1 VDDEFTKIPVPM
13 TEFLLPFLGRMHPV
27 LVHLPI
33 GILIFGILL
42 CFFPQNGK
50 NALLPSIR
58 LAFLIGGIVALA
70 AGVSGFLQY
79 QWEGFAWEDVKLHLM
94 GGVITAVG
102 SFGVYALVKNV
113 EALTTKIRVLALVLG
128 LILGITGH
136 WGGNLTHGE
145 GYFTEVLP
153 ADLQSLFGVAVQPE
167 MGPQLTEETWENAQL
182 YVEVIQP
189 ILNKNCK
196 SCHNPRN
203 RKGEL
208 DLSSLAALRKGGE
221 EGQVLTAGDAAH
233 SALFARLLLPKEDEK
248 HMPPAEKNQPSKEE
262 IALIESWIKGGAKES
277 GTLAAAGISK
287 NQIERFILKNEIPF
301 YPTLALAPLAAD
313 SLANLKEA
321 GLFAEA
327 VESGSGLLKVSC
339 INLPSFQDS
348 DWKLLESIKS
358 RIAYLDLSGTQVTD
372 AVVEQLS
379 ALPNLTVLKLNS
391 TGIAGNSLK
400 KLATLNNLKLLY
412 LNKTAI
418 NLSQL
423 QALSSS
429 KSLQKV
435 FAFDTPASLELATS
449 GKVSFPFILEAGS
462 YSLPK
467 LATDSIV
474 Y

>member
-1 VDDEFTKIPVPM
+1 M

-33 GILIFGILL
+33 GILLFGILL

-58 LAFLIGGIVALA
+58 LAFLIGGIAALA

-79 QWEGFAWEDVKLHLM
+79 QWEGFAWEDVQLHLV

-102 SFGVYALVKNV
+102 SFGVYALVKNAEV
-113 EALTTKIRVLALVLG
+113 TTKIRVLALVLG

-153 ADLQSLFGVAVQPE
+153 ADLQSLFGAEFQPE
-167 MGPQLTEETWENAQL
+167 LGPQLTEETWENAQL
-182 YVEVIQP
+182 YAEVIQP

-208 DLSSLAALRKGGE
+208 DLSSFAALRKGGE
-221 EGQVLTAGDAAH
+221 EGMVLTAGDAAH

-287 NQIERFILKNEIPF
+287 KQIERFILKNEIPF

-313 SLANLKEA
+313 SLSGLKEA

-327 VESGSGLLKVSC
+327 VESGSGLLKITC

-348 DWKLLESIKS
+348 DWKLLESVKS

-372 AVVEQLS
+372 AVVEQLA
-379 ALPNLTVLKLNS
+379 ALPNLTVLKINS

-412 LNKTAI
+412 LNKTGV

-423 QALSSS
+423 EALSSS
-429 KSLQKV
+429 KSLEKV

-449 GKVSFPFILEAGS
+449 GKATFPFILEVGS

>member
-1 VDDEFTKIPVPM
+1 M

-33 GILIFGILL
+33 GILVFGILL

-50 NALLPSIR
+50 NPLLPSIR
-58 LAFLIGGIVALA
+58 LAFLIGGIAALA
-70 AGVSGFLQY
+70 AGLSGFLQY
-79 QWEGFAWEDVKLHLM
+79 QFEGFAWEDVQLHLI

-102 SFGVYALVKNV
+102 SFGMYALVKNTEV
-113 EALTTKIRVLALVLG
+113 LSTKIRVFAAVLG

-145 GYFTEVLP
+145 DYFTEVLP
-153 ADLQSLFGVAVQPE
+153 ADLQSLLGTEIQPE
-167 MGPQLTEETWENAQL
+167 KGPQLTEETWENAQL
-182 YVEVIQP
+182 YAEVIQP

-208 DLSSLAALRKGGE
+208 DLSSLAAMRKGGE
-221 EGQVLTAGDAAH
+221 EGMVLTAGDAAH
-233 SALFARLLLPKEDEK
+233 SMLFARLLLPKEDEK
-248 HMPPAEKNQPSKEE
+248 HMPPAEKNQPSKKE
-262 IALIESWIKGGAKES
+262 IALIERWIKSGAKES

-287 NQIERFILKNEIPF
+287 KQIERFILKNEIPF
-301 YPTLALAPLAAD
+301 YPISELAPLAVD
-313 SLANLKEA
+313 SLADLKEA

-327 VESGSGLLKVSC
+327 VESGSGLLKVTC
-339 INLPSFQDS
+339 INLPTFQDS
-348 DWKLLESIKS
+348 DWKILASVQS

-372 AVVEQLS
+372 ALVSQLE

-391 TGIAGNSLK
+391 TGIAGNSLNN
-400 KLATLNNLKLLY
+400 LAQIKNLKLLY
-412 LNKTAI
+412 LNKTGVKI
-418 NLSQL
+418 SQL
-423 QALSSS
+423 QALASS
-429 KSLQKV
+429 KSLEKV
-435 FAFDTPASLELATS
+435 FAFDTPASRELATA
-449 GKVSFPFILEAGS
+449 GKASFSFILEAGT

-467 LATDSIV
+467 LATDSKV

>member
-1 VDDEFTKIPVPM
+1 M

-42 CFFPQNGK
+42 CFFPQKGK
-50 NALLPSIR
+50 NPLLPSIR
-58 LAFLIGGIVALA
+58 LAFLIGGIAALA
-70 AGVSGFLQY
+70 AGGSGFLQY
-79 QWEGFAWEDVKLHLM
+79 QWEGFAWEDVQLHLF

-102 SFGVYALVKNV
+102 SFGLYSLVKNA

-136 WGGNLTHGE
+136 WGGTLTHGE

-153 ADLQSLFGVAVQPE
+153 ADLQSLFGASAQPE
-167 MGPQLTEETWENAQL
+167 LGPQLTEETWENAQL
-182 YVEVIQP
+182 YAEVIQP

-208 DLSSLAALRKGGE
+208 DLSSLAALKKGGE
-221 EGQVLTAGDAAH
+221 DGLVLTAGDAAH
-233 SALFARLLLPKEDEK
+233 SELFARLILPKEDEK
-248 HMPPAEKNQPSKEE
+248 HMPPTEKNQPSKEE

-277 GTLAAAGISK
+277 GTLAEAEISK
-287 NQIERFILKNEIPF
+287 NLIERFILKNEIPF
-301 YPTLALAPLAAD
+301 YPISALPPLAAD
-313 SLANLKEA
+313 SLAGLKEA

-348 DWKLLESIKS
+348 DWRILESVQS
-358 RIAYLDLSGTQVTD
+358 RIAYLDLTGTQVTD
-372 AVVEQLS
+372 AVVEQLT

-391 TGIAGNSLK
+391 TGITGNSLK
-400 KLATLNNLKLLY
+400 KLAQTKNLKLLY
-412 LNKTAI
+412 LNKTGI
-418 NLSQL
+418 NLSQI
-423 QALSSS
+423 QALGSS

-435 FAFDTPASLELATS
+435 FAFDTPASRELATS
-449 GKVSFPFILEAGS
+449 GKAIFPFILEAGS

>member
-1 VDDEFTKIPVPM
+1 M
-13 TEFLLPFLGRMHPV
+13 TEFVLPFLGRMHPV

-58 LAFLIGGIVALA
+58 LAFLIGGIAALA

-79 QWEGFAWEDVKLHLM
+79 QWEGFAWEDVQLHLV

-102 SFGVYALVKNV
+102 SFGVYALVKNA
-113 EALTTKIRVLALVLG
+113 EALTTKVRMLALVLG

-167 MGPQLTEETWENAQL
+167 LGPQLTEETWENAQL
-182 YVEVIQP
+182 YAEVIQP

-233 SALFARLLLPKEDEK
+233 SVLFARLLLPKEDEK

-262 IALIESWIKGGAKES
+262 IALIESWIQGGAKES

-301 YPTLALAPLAAD
+301 YPTSAHAPLAVD
-313 SLANLKEA
+313 SLAELKEA

-348 DWKLLESIKS
+348 DWKLLESVKS

-372 AVVEQLS
+372 AVVEQLA

-400 KLATLNNLKLLY
+400 KLATLKNLKLLY

-435 FAFDTPASLELATS
+435 FAFDTPASLELPTS
-449 GKVSFPFILEAGS
+449 VKASFPFILEAGS

-467 LATDSIV
+467 LATDTIV

>member
-1 VDDEFTKIPVPM
+1 M
-13 TEFLLPFLGRMHPV
+13 SEFLLPFLGRMHPV

-58 LAFLIGGIVALA
+58 LAFLIGGIAALA

-79 QWEGFAWEDVKLHLM
+79 QWEGFAWEDVQLHLA
-94 GGVITAVG
+94 GGMITAVG
-102 SFGVYALVKNV
+102 SFGVYALIKNAEV
-113 EALTTKIRVLALVLG
+113 LTTKIRVLALVLG

-153 ADLQSLFGVAVQPE
+153 ADLQSLFGVAIQPE
-167 MGPQLTEETWENAQL
+167 LGPQLTEETWENAQL
-182 YVEVIQP
+182 YAEVIQP

-208 DLSSLAALRKGGE
+208 DLTSLAALRKGGE

-313 SLANLKEA
+313 SLAGLKEA

-327 VESGSGLLKVSC
+327 VESGSGLLKISC

-348 DWKLLESIKS
+348 DWKLLESVKS

-372 AVVEQLS
+372 AVVEQLA

-412 LNKTAI
+412 LNKTRV

-423 QALSSS
+423 QALGSS

-449 GKVSFPFILEAGS
+449 GKANFPFILEAGS

>member
-1 VDDEFTKIPVPM
+1 M

-58 LAFLIGGIVALA
+58 LAFLIGGIAALA

-79 QWEGFAWEDVKLHLM
+79 QWEGFAWEDVQLHLV

-102 SFGVYALVKNV
+102 SFGVYALVKNAEV
-113 EALTTKIRVLALVLG
+113 TTKIRVLALVLG

-153 ADLQSLFGVAVQPE
+153 ADLQSLFGAEIQPE
-167 MGPQLTEETWENAQL
+167 LGPQLTEETWENAQL
-182 YVEVIQP
+182 YAEVIQP

-221 EGQVLTAGDAAH
+221 DGQVLTAGDAAH
-233 SALFARLLLPKEDEK
+233 SELFARLLLPKEDEK

-301 YPTLALAPLAAD
+301 YPILALAPLAAD
-313 SLANLKEA
+313 SLAELKEA

-327 VESGSGLLKVSC
+327 VEVGSGLLKVSC

-348 DWKLLESIKS
+348 DWKLLESVKS

-372 AVVEQLS
+372 AVVEQLA
-379 ALPNLTVLKLNS
+379 ALPNLTVLKLNN

-412 LNKTAI
+412 LNKTSV

-449 GKVSFPFILEAGS
+449 GKASFPFILEAGS

>member
-1 VDDEFTKIPVPM
+1 
-13 TEFLLPFLGRMHPV
+13 MHPV
-27 LVHLPI
+27 FVHLPI

-42 CFFPQNGK
+42 CFFPQNEK

-58 LAFLIGGIVALA
+58 LAFLIGGIAALA

-79 QWEGFAWEDVKLHLM
+79 QWEGFAWEDVQLHLV

-102 SFGVYALVKNV
+102 SFGLYALVKNAEV
-113 EALTTKIRVLALVLG
+113 TTKIRVLALVLG

-145 GYFTEVLP
+145 GYFMEVLP
-153 ADLQSLFGVAVQPE
+153 ADFQSLFGVAVQPE
-167 MGPQLTEETWENAQL
+167 LGPQLTEETWENAQL
-182 YVEVIQP
+182 YAEVIQP

-313 SLANLKEA
+313 SLAGLKEA

-348 DWKLLESIKS
+348 DWKLLESVKS

-412 LNKTAI
+412 LNKTGV

-423 QALSSS
+423 QGLGSS

-435 FAFDTPASLELATS
+435 FAFDTPASLEFATS
-449 GKVSFPFILEAGS
+449 GKATFPFILEAGS

>member
-1 VDDEFTKIPVPM
+1 
-13 TEFLLPFLGRMHPV
+13 MHPV

-33 GILIFGILL
+33 GILLFGILL

-58 LAFLIGGIVALA
+58 LAFLIGGIAALL
-70 AGVSGFLQY
+70 AGGTGFLQY
-79 QWEGFAWEDVKLHLM
+79 QWEGFAWEDVQLHLV

-113 EALTTKIRVLALVLG
+113 EVLTTKIRVLALVLG

-153 ADLQSLFGVAVQPE
+153 ADLQSLFGAEFQPE
-167 MGPQLTEETWENAQL
+167 LGPQLTEETWENAQL
-182 YVEVIQP
+182 YAEVIQP

-208 DLSSLAALRKGGE
+208 DLTSLAALRKGGE
-221 EGQVLTAGDAAH
+221 DGMVLTAGDAAH

-313 SLANLKEA
+313 SLAGLKAA

-339 INLPSFQDS
+339 INLPSF
-348 DWKLLESIKS
+348 
-358 RIAYLDLSGTQVTD
+358 
-372 AVVEQLS
+372 
-379 ALPNLTVLKLNS
+379 NLTVLKLNS

-412 LNKTAI
+412 LNKTGV

-423 QALSSS
+423 EALSSS
-429 KSLQKV
+429 KSLEKV

-449 GKVSFPFILEAGS
+449 GKATFPFILEVGS

>member
-1 VDDEFTKIPVPM
+1 M
-13 TEFLLPFLGRMHPV
+13 TEFLLPLMGRMHPV

-42 CFFPQNGK
+42 CFFPQKAK

-58 LAFLIGGIVALA
+58 LAFLIGGIAALA
-70 AGVSGFLQY
+70 AGGTGFLQY
-79 QWEGFAWEDVKLHLM
+79 QWEGFGWEDVQLHLF
-94 GGVITAVG
+94 GGVVTAVG
-102 SFGVYALVKNV
+102 SFGLYALVKNAEIV
-113 EALTTKIRVLALVLG
+113 SSKIRVLALAQG

-153 ADLQSLFGVAVQPE
+153 ADLQSLFGVAIQPE
-167 MGPQLTEETWENAQL
+167 LGPQLTEETWENAQL
-182 YVEVIQP
+182 YAEVIQP

-203 RKGEL
+203 RKGAL
-208 DLSSLAALRKGGE
+208 DLSSLATLRKGGE
-221 EGQVLTAGDAAH
+221 DGLVLTAGDAAH
-233 SALFARLLLPKEDEK
+233 STLFARLLLPKDDEK

-262 IALIESWIKGGAKES
+262 IALLESWIQGGAKES
-277 GTLAAAGISK
+277 GSLAAAGISK

-301 YPTLALAPLAAD
+301 YPISALAPIAAD
-313 SLANLKEA
+313 SLAGLKEG

-327 VESGSGLLKVSC
+327 VEAGSGLLKVSC
-339 INLPSFQDS
+339 INLPSFQDA
-348 DWKLLESIKS
+348 DWKLLESVKS
-358 RIAYLDLSGTQVTD
+358 RIAYLDLSETQVTD
-372 AVVEQLS
+372 AVVGQLS

-391 TGIAGNSLK
+391 TGIAGNSLN
-400 KLATLNNLKLLY
+400 KLAPLNKLKLLY
-412 LNKTAI
+412 LNKTGVT
-418 NLSQL
+418 LSQL
-423 QALSSS
+423 QALVAS
-429 KSLQKV
+429 KSLEKV
-435 FAFDTPASLELATS
+435 FAFDTPASRELARS
-449 GKVSFPFILEAGS
+449 GKANFPFILEAGS

>member
-1 VDDEFTKIPVPM
+1 
-13 TEFLLPFLGRMHPV
+13 MHPV

-58 LAFLIGGIVALA
+58 LAFLIGGIAALL
-70 AGVSGFLQY
+70 AGGTGFLQY
-79 QWEGFAWEDVKLHLM
+79 QWEGFAWEDVQLHLV

-102 SFGVYALVKNV
+102 SFGVYALVKNAEV
-113 EALTTKIRVLALVLG
+113 LTTKIRVLALVLG

-153 ADLQSLFGVAVQPE
+153 ADLQSLLGVAVQPE
-167 MGPQLTEETWENAQL
+167 LGPQLTEETWENAQL
-182 YVEVIQP
+182 YAEVIQP

-208 DLSSLAALRKGGE
+208 DLTSLAALRKGGE
-221 EGQVLTAGDAAH
+221 EGLVLTASDAAH

-277 GTLAAAGISK
+277 GTLVAAGISK

-301 YPTLALAPLAAD
+301 YPTSALAPLATD
-313 SLANLKEA
+313 SLAGLKEA

-327 VESGSGLLKVSC
+327 VEAGSGLLKVSC
-339 INLPSFQDS
+339 INLPSFKDS
-348 DWKLLESIKS
+348 DWKLLESVKS

-372 AVVEQLS
+372 GVVEQLP

-400 KLATLNNLKLLY
+400 KLTTLNNLKLLY
-412 LNKTAI
+412 LNKTGI

-449 GKVSFPFILEAGS
+449 GKVGFPFILEAGS

-467 LATDSIV
+467 LATDTIV

>member
-1 VDDEFTKIPVPM
+1 VQ
-13 TEFLLPFLGRMHPV
+13 HQWS
-27 LVHLPI
+27 
-33 GILIFGILL
+33 GIITGILL
-42 CFFPQNGK
+42 LIACFIKKFQ
-50 NALLPSIR
+50 R
-58 LAFLIGGIVALA
+58 QLIWISAI
-70 AGVSGFLQY
+70 S
-79 QWEGFAWEDVKLHLM
+79 
-94 GGVITAVG
+94 
-102 SFGVYALVKNV
+102 
-113 EALTTKIRVLALVLG
+113 LTV
-128 LILGITGH
+128 TGH
-136 WGGNLTHGE
+136 WGGELTHGS
-145 GYFTEVLP
+145 GYLNKIFGAATTELVQEQTEIQSS
-153 ADLQSLFGVAVQPE
+153 ADTTVALSPTANE
-167 MGPQLTEETWENAQL
+167 TEKYSPYQTTIA
-182 YVEVIQP
+182 P
-189 ILNKNCK
+189 ILKANCY
-196 SCHNPRN
+196 SCH
-203 RKGEL
+203 
-208 DLSSLAALRKGGE
+208 SSLKKKGGLRLDNE
-221 EGQVLTAGDAAH
+221 QWIKAGGKNGLILVH
-233 SALFARLLLPKEDEK
+233 GNPGKSTIYTHLRLPLEDEK

-262 IALIESWIKGGAKES
+262 IALIESWIQGGAKES

-313 SLANLKEA
+313 SLAGLKEA

-348 DWKLLESIKS
+348 DWKLLESVKS

-372 AVVEQLS
+372 AVVEQLA

-412 LNKTAI
+412 LNQTGV

-449 GKVSFPFILEAGS
+449 GKATFPFVLEAGS
-462 YSLPK
+462 YFLPK

>member
-1 VDDEFTKIPVPM
+1 M

-33 GILIFGILL
+33 GILLFGILL

-58 LAFLIGGIVALA
+58 LAFLIGGIAALA

-79 QWEGFAWEDVKLHLM
+79 QWEGFAWEDVQLHLV

-102 SFGVYALVKNV
+102 SFGVYALVKNAEV
-113 EALTTKIRVLALVLG
+113 TTKIRVLALVLG

-153 ADLQSLFGVAVQPE
+153 ADLQSLFGAEFQPE
-167 MGPQLTEETWENAQL
+167 LGPQLTEETWENAQL
-182 YVEVIQP
+182 YAEVIQP

-313 SLANLKEA
+313 SLAGLKEA

-348 DWKLLESIKS
+348 DWKLLESVKS

-372 AVVEQLS
+372 AVVEQLA
-379 ALPNLTVLKLNS
+379 ALPNLTVLKINS

-412 LNKTAI
+412 LNKTGV

-449 GKVSFPFILEAGS
+449 GKATFPFILEVGS

>member
-1 VDDEFTKIPVPM
+1 M
-13 TEFLLPFLGRMHPV
+13 TEFVLPFLGRMHPV

-33 GILIFGILL
+33 GILLFGILL
-42 CFFPQNGK
+42 CFFPQKEK

-58 LAFLIGGIVALA
+58 LAFLIGGIAALL

-79 QWEGFAWEDVKLHLM
+79 QWEGFAWEDVHLHLF

-102 SFGVYALVKNV
+102 SFGVYALVKNAEV
-113 EALTTKIRVLALVLG
+113 TTKIRVLALVLG

-153 ADLQSLFGVAVQPE
+153 ADFQSLFGVAVQPE
-167 MGPQLTEETWENAQL
+167 LGPQLTEETWENAQL
-182 YVEVIQP
+182 YADVIQP

-203 RKGEL
+203 RKGAL

-221 EGQVLTAGDAAH
+221 EGLVLTAGDATH

-313 SLANLKEA
+313 SLEGLKEA

-348 DWKLLESIKS
+348 DWKLLESVKS

-391 TGIAGNSLK
+391 TGVAGNSLK

-412 LNKTAI
+412 LNKTGV

-435 FAFDTPASLELATS
+435 FAFDTPVSLELATS
-449 GKVSFPFILEAGS
+449 GKVGFPFILEAGS

-467 LATDSIV
+467 LATDTIV

>member
-1 VDDEFTKIPVPM
+1 M
-13 TEFLLPFLGRMHPV
+13 TEFVLPFLGRMHPV

-58 LAFLIGGIVALA
+58 LAFLIGGIAALA
-70 AGVSGFLQY
+70 AGGTGFLQY
-79 QWEGFAWEDVKLHLM
+79 QQEGFAWEDVQLHLM

-102 SFGVYALVKNV
+102 SFGVYALVKNA
-113 EALTTKIRVLALVLG
+113 EALTTQIRVLALGLG

-153 ADLQSLFGVAVQPE
+153 ADLQSLFGAVVQPE
-167 MGPQLTEETWENAQL
+167 LGPQLTEETWENAQL
-182 YVEVIQP
+182 YAEVIQP

-208 DLSSLAALRKGGE
+208 DLSSFAALRKGGE
-221 EGQVLTAGDAAH
+221 EGMVLTAGDAAH

-262 IALIESWIKGGAKES
+262 IALIESWIQGGAKES
-277 GTLAAAGISK
+277 STLAAAGISK
-287 NQIERFILKNEIPF
+287 DQIERFILKNEIPF
-301 YPTLALAPLAAD
+301 YPTSALAPLAAD
-313 SLANLKEA
+313 SLTALKEV

-327 VESGSGLLKVSC
+327 VEVGSGLLKVSC

-348 DWKLLESIKS
+348 DWKVLESVKS

-372 AVVEQLS
+372 AVVEQLA

-412 LNKTAI
+412 LNKTGV

-423 QALSSS
+423 QAMSLS

-449 GKVSFPFILEAGS
+449 GKPSFPFILEAGS
-462 YSLPK
+462 YSLPR
-467 LATDSIV
+467 LATDSII

>member
-1 VDDEFTKIPVPM
+1 M

-33 GILIFGILL
+33 GILLFGILL

-58 LAFLIGGIVALA
+58 LAFLIGGIAALA

-79 QWEGFAWEDVKLHLM
+79 QWEGFAWEDVQLHLV

-102 SFGVYALVKNV
+102 SFGVYALVKNA
-113 EALTTKIRVLALVLG
+113 EMLTTKIRVLALVLG

-153 ADLQSLFGVAVQPE
+153 ADLQSLFGAEFQPE
-167 MGPQLTEETWENAQL
+167 LGPQLTEETWENAQL
-182 YVEVIQP
+182 YAEVIQP

-208 DLSSLAALRKGGE
+208 DLTSLAALRKGGE

-313 SLANLKEA
+313 SLAGLKEA
-321 GLFAEA
+321 GLFAEP

-348 DWKLLESIKS
+348 DWKLLESVKS
-358 RIAYLDLSGTQVTD
+358 RIAYLDLSGTLVTD
-372 AVVEQLS
+372 AVVEQLP
-379 ALPNLTVLKLNS
+379 ALPNLTVLKLNG

-412 LNKTAI
+412 LNKTGV

-449 GKVSFPFILEAGS
+449 GKANFPFILEAGS